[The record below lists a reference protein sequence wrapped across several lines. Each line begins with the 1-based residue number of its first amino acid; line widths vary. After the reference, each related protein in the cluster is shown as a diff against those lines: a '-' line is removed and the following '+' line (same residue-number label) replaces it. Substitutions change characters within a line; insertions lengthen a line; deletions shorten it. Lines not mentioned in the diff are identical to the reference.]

1 MIYYGKNYL
10 GVEYTVVSNGEQIN
24 MSETKLKIMEVSLG
38 LFSEKGFKG
47 TSIREIAKTV
57 GIKGASIYNHFK
69 SKEEILKSLFSKYG
83 SHSLRESLVDEDNI
97 RFLAE
102 NPDEFTSFLKKSL
115 RTWFLDENWKK
126 FFKVIL
132 MEMIHNDSAK
142 EIFREEMLGEGQKI
156 TNFFFTELKKR
167 GAVKDYPVSK
177 MGDLIFHPLL
187 LFDIEF
193 LLDEHLEKEFLEK
206 MDEHIDF
213 VWNLLKR

>member
-1 MIYYGKNYL
+1 MKKCL
-10 GVEYTVVSNGEQIN
+10 GVEYIVVRNDEQIN
-24 MSETKLKIMEVSLG
+24 MSETKVKIMEVSLC

-83 SHSLRESLVDEDNI
+83 SHSLRASLMDEENI

-102 NPDEFTSFLKKSL
+102 NPDEFPIFLKKSL

-142 EIFREEMLGEGQKI
+142 EIFRVEMLGKGQKI
-156 TNFFFTELKKR
+156 TDFFFTELKKR
-167 GAVKDYPVSK
+167 GAVKDYPVSQ
-177 MGDLIFHPLL
+177 MGDLIFSPLL
-187 LFDIEF
+187 LLDIEF
-193 LLDEHLEKEFLEK
+193 LLDEDLEEGFLKK
-206 MDEHIDF
+206 MDKHIDF
-213 VWNLLKR
+213 VWSLLKK